1 MNWSETKPEMKQE
14 ENKNLETVDMT
25 PSTGINTDLS
35 TMRDMSLSE
44 VMNLID
50 FKYDENNNMIV
61 INVDVNLMI
70 TAMNNLFVSKE
81 ETIIISEKGNIHLN
95 PLKD

>member
-14 ENKNLETVDMT
+14 ENKNLDVIDMA

-50 FKYDENNNMIV
+50 IKYDEVNDVIV
-61 INVDVNLMI
+61 VDCASNLMI